1 MLDIVKTILEVARG
15 LFGFRADI
23 AKANRERRDRVAD
36 YFSEVADLLDS
47 TSASLKQRT
56 YPSGSCSQLGHLADQ
71 MDQSLAGLVPEP
83 DLLRFQSELRR
94 VHEIEQLFSELSS
107 LSDQAA
113 AIRLKDLDE
122 ASGMFRATSMHL
134 RVSDG

>member
-1 MLDIVKTILEVARG
+1 MLDIIKTILEVARG

-23 AKANRERRDRVAD
+23 AKANRDRRDRVAD

-56 YPSGSCSQLGHLADQ
+56 YPSGSCAQLGQLADQ
-71 MDQSLAGLVPEP
+71 MDQSLAGLVPES

-94 VHEIEQLFSELSS
+94 VHEIERVFSELSS

-113 AIRLKDLDE
+113 VLRLKDLDE
-122 ASGMFRATSMHL
+122 ASGMFRAISMHL